1 MIETLHQKAR
11 LRVGIVTILEADV
24 TTAVITVVEAVGG
37 VSIIEVDILID
48 TDMNDILMMIRMEKI
63 RLLL

>member
-1 MIETLHQKAR
+1 MIETHHQKAR
-11 LRVGIVTILEADV
+11 LRVEIVTILEADV
-24 TTAVITVVEAVGG
+24 TTAVIMVVEAVGG
-37 VSIIEVDILID
+37 VSIIEVDNLID

>member
-1 MIETLHQKAR
+1 MIETLHLKAR
-11 LRVGIVTILEADV
+11 LRVGIVTIHEADV

-37 VSIIEVDILID
+37 VSIIEVDNLID